1 MCDAKPKLNYAED
14 SLEIENCESCPWV
27 RTTSLTM
34 ALLGKEKT
42 CCWNYV
48 EQICVFTRNVKSNFE
63 YVGILGWIKQIAGT
77 CYSSDNS

>member
-1 MCDAKPKLNYAED
+1 
-14 SLEIENCESCPWV
+14 
-27 RTTSLTM
+27 M

-48 EQICVFTRNVKSNFE
+48 EQIGVFTRNVKSNFE